1 VARGFRGGG
10 TNARPINRQLGLRW
24 VPGRFIVAFTDSC
37 PRALL
42 ARFARDYVSLPP
54 VYMVHQYEEH
64 DNDRFRLFV
73 NEKIGKQRVGLS
85 PLAVF
90 VINVQVWGVIGI
102 SLALA
107 ATVSAGFGL
116 VAAYLVLLNGTIHVV
131 QAVMSRG
138 YNPGLGTAIALF
150 LPLGVYGIAAI
161 QQAGGGTF
169 LIHLTGAGA
178 AIAIHVAIIVHT
190 MRQRPGL

>member
-1 VARGFRGGG
+1 MASSKPPNK
-10 TNARPINRQLGLRW
+10 TP
-24 VPGRFIVAFTDSC
+24 IVALTDSC

-42 ARFARDYVSLPP
+42 ACFARDYVSLLTGL
-54 VYMVHQYEEH
+54 QEH

-73 NEKIGKQRVGLS
+73 NQKIGKRRVGLS
-85 PLAVF
+85 PLTVF
-90 VINVQVWGVIGI
+90 VINVPGVRGVIGI

-116 VAAYLVLLNGTIHVV
+116 IAVYLVLLNGTIHVV
-131 QAVMSRG
+131 QAVISRG

-150 LPLGVYGIAAI
+150 LPLGGYGMAAI

-169 LIHLTGAGA
+169 LMHMTGAEA